1 MPQTERSERMPQ
13 TERYEPTPRA
23 EPQESMPR
31 PERYEPMP
39 GIAELPGWL
48 WRRTGRAARLTLLG
62 ALIVL
67 LATAA
72 ALVPVILE
80 SKEERAESD
89 RRERAERRAELIRRL
104 ETEQRPRHRRSTSV
118 APPEAAANEQLEAR
132 SALMDELNA
141 QILADA
147 RARVR
152 RGDLDGPI
160 RRVECEPFPR
170 SVDGVGAHQQLGRRT
185 GRYACVA
192 VTAEFGT
199 GEVGATGVIG
209 HQYRTMVDFETGR
222 YAFCNV
228 SGQAGPSREQLVTTP
243 RVCGG

>member
-1 MPQTERSERMPQ
+1 VLVLGLPGPQHPTSVTSPAPTEQ
-13 TERYEPTPRA
+13 DPR
-23 EPQESMPR
+23 QR
-31 PERYEPMP
+31 DRYEPMP
-39 GIAELPGWL
+39 GIADLPRWL
-48 WRRTGRAARLTLLG
+48 WRRTGRTARLAALG
-62 ALIVL
+62 VVIVL
-67 LATAA
+67 VGAAA

-80 SKEERAESD
+80 SKEDQAEAD
-89 RRERAERRAELIRRL
+89 RRDRAERRAELIQRL
-104 ETEQRPRHRRSTSV
+104 ETEQRPRHRRSASV
-118 APPEAAANEQLEAR
+118 APPGATATEQLEAR
-132 SALMDELNA
+132 STLVDELNA
-141 QILADA
+141 EILADA

-170 SVDGVGAHQQLGRRT
+170 SVDGVGAHEQLGRRT

-222 YAFCNV
+222 YAFCKV

-243 RVCGG
+243 KVCGG

>member
-1 MPQTERSERMPQ
+1 
-13 TERYEPTPRA
+13 
-23 EPQESMPR
+23 
-31 PERYEPMP
+31 MP

-48 WRRTGRAARLTLLG
+48 WRRVGRTGRLTALG
-62 ALIVL
+62 VLIVL
-67 LATAA
+67 VAAAA

-80 SKEERAESD
+80 SKEDQAEAD
-89 RRERAERRAELIRRL
+89 RRDRAERRAELIRRL

-118 APPEAAANEQLEAR
+118 APPGAAADKQLEAR
-132 SALMDELNA
+132 STLIDELNA
-141 QILADA
+141 EILGDA
-147 RARVR
+147 RARAR

-160 RRVECEPFPR
+160 RHVQCEPFPR
-170 SVDGVGAHQQLGRRT
+170 SVDGVGAHEQLGRRS

-222 YAFCNV
+222 YAFCKV

>member
-1 MPQTERSERMPQ
+1 
-13 TERYEPTPRA
+13 
-23 EPQESMPR
+23 
-31 PERYEPMP
+31 
-39 GIAELPGWL
+39 
-48 WRRTGRAARLTLLG
+48 
-62 ALIVL
+62 
-67 LATAA
+67 
-72 ALVPVILE
+72 VPVILE

-118 APPEAAANEQLEAR
+118 APPEAAASEQLGAR
-132 SALMDELNA
+132 SALMNELRA
-141 QILADA
+141 EVLADA

-152 RGDLDGPI
+152 RGDLDGPV

-170 SVDGVGAHQQLGRRT
+170 SVDAVGAHEQLGRRT

-199 GEVGATGVIG
+199 GEMGATGVIG

-222 YAFCNV
+222 YAFCKV

>member
-1 MPQTERSERMPQ
+1 MCLASPERKIAGRVTSGTPTKQGPPQRD
-13 TERYEPTPRA
+13 RYEPI
-23 EPQESMPR
+23 
-31 PERYEPMP
+31 P
-39 GIAELPGWL
+39 GIAQLPGWL
-48 WRRTGRAARLTLLG
+48 WRRMGRTARLTALG
-62 ALIVL
+62 AVIVML
-67 LATAA
+67 GAAA

-80 SKEERAESD
+80 SKEEQAEAD
-89 RRERAERRAELIRRL
+89 RRERTERRAELIRRL
-104 ETEQRPRHRRSTSV
+104 ETEQRPRHRRSASV
-118 APPEAAANEQLEAR
+118 APPGAPASEQLEAR
-132 SALMDELNA
+132 AALVDELNA
-141 QILADA
+141 EILADA

-170 SVDGVGAHQQLGRRT
+170 SVDGVGAHEQLGRGS

-222 YAFCNV
+222 YAFCKV

>member
-1 MPQTERSERMPQ
+1 VLVLGL
-13 TERYEPTPRA
+13 PRA
-23 EPQESMPR
+23 QHPSPVTSRTPTEQNPR
-31 PERYEPMP
+31 QRDRYEPMP
-39 GIAELPGWL
+39 GVADLPGWL
-48 WRRTGRAARLTLLG
+48 WRRMGRTGRLTVLGVLILLVAAT
-62 ALIVL
+62 
-67 LATAA
+67 A

-80 SKEERAESD
+80 SKEDQAAAD
-89 RRERAERRAELIRRL
+89 RRERAERRADLIRRL
-104 ETEQRPRHRRSTSV
+104 ETEQRPRHRRSSSV
-118 APPEAAANEQLEAR
+118 TPAAAPPTEQLEAR
-132 SALMDELNA
+132 STLVDELHA
-141 QILADA
+141 EILADA

-170 SVDGVGAHQQLGRRT
+170 SVDAIGAHEQLGRRT

-199 GEVGATGVIG
+199 GEAGATGVIG
-209 HQYRTMVDFETGR
+209 HQYRTMVDFQTGR
-222 YAFCNV
+222 YAFCKV

>member
-1 MPQTERSERMPQ
+1 VLDLPEAQHASLVTSQ
-13 TERYEPTPRA
+13 APTDHDSPK
-23 EPQESMPR
+23 SD
-31 PERYEPMP
+31 RYEPMP
-39 GIAELPGWL
+39 GIVDLPGWL
-48 WRRTGRAARLTLLG
+48 WRRMGRAGRLTALG
-62 ALIVL
+62 ALIAVV
-67 LATAA
+67 AVSA

-104 ETEQRPRHRRSTSV
+104 EVEQRPRPRRSTTV
-118 APPEAAANEQLEAR
+118 APPGAAQDEQLDAR
-132 SALMDELNA
+132 AALMDELNA
-141 QILADA
+141 EMLADA

-170 SVDGVGAHQQLGRRT
+170 SVDAVGAHEDLARRR

-209 HQYRTMVDFETGR
+209 HQYRTMVDFHTGR
-222 YAFCNV
+222 YAFCKV

-243 RVCGG
+243 QACGG

>member
-1 MPQTERSERMPQ
+1 
-13 TERYEPTPRA
+13 
-23 EPQESMPR
+23 
-31 PERYEPMP
+31 MP

-48 WRRTGRAARLTLLG
+48 WRRMGRTARLAGLG

-67 LATAA
+67 VAAAA
-72 ALVPVILE
+72 ALVPAILE
-80 SKEERAESD
+80 SKEDQAEAD
-89 RRERAERRAELIRRL
+89 RRDRAERRAELIRRL

-118 APPEAAANEQLEAR
+118 APPGAPAAEQLETRAV
-132 SALMDELNA
+132 LMDELNGE
-141 QILADA
+141 ILADA

-152 RGDLDGPI
+152 RGELDGPI
-160 RRVECEPFPR
+160 RRVECERFPR
-170 SVDGVGAHQQLGRRT
+170 SVDEVGAHEQLGLRS

-222 YAFCNV
+222 YAFCKV